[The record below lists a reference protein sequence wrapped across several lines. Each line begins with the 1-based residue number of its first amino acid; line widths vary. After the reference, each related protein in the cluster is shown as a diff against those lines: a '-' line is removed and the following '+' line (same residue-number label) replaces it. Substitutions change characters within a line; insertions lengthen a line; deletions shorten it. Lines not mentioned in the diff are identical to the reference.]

1 MKTVTVASEVLG
13 NQFLPYLQ
21 ALVIPNG
28 ALTDEGVTDL
38 LVLLDPLLVDPTKKT
53 SGVRLGDQ
61 VVSLN

>member
-1 MKTVTVASEVLG
+1 MKTVTIASEVLG

-21 ALVIPNG
+21 ALVIPKG
-28 ALTDEGVTDL
+28 AITDEGVTDL